1 MLGPRIARKVARIR
15 HARLAC
21 RNLHTLDTYPPPSHS
36 LLDESTTQPSPERN
50 FPLYKPQQYAREIP
64 LTADT
69 LAALPSEQALSRQLK
84 QRVTEKAT
92 ESLPEF
98 TEDELRDFYAA
109 LVKSG
114 SKDAGGT
121 YPALGAPSE
130 TKKIPMAKKEME
142 EILTGM
148 ARRLVGEGGLALPEG
163 PKRYTI
169 LSGPSETS
177 KGKAV
182 EGRLPLRSLEVPL
195 GMVTSKEWDAL
206 FQEFIRKGD
215 AASAESLLDIM
226 DAHGVPVDLERINS
240 VIHAYALKGRSEDVA
255 RLTLDMTA
263 MGETVSSDQQDNYIL
278 SLLRQTPSNPGPAI
292 ARLRQAEIA
301 GTPFPQSSYQAVISH
316 LTSPSSIVQPNSHTR
331 AVAWDLFAH
340 MRLAAH
346 PTPTRELYTTMIKSC
361 GEANQPEP
369 ERARDLWIEMTEQ
382 EKIEPSTEAYNAIIK
397 SLGSTKKDY
406 LEAFDLLRQML
417 VKHNDAVFVPFEE
430 DDGIPRF
437 SEYVPTLETFASVL
451 EGTKRAGDVNR
462 ARWVLS
468 EVVKLSR
475 AGQALNVPNWKE
487 GPSGELMASVF
498 MTYVA
503 WNPVLRKKEVKM
515 RKASLEGASEKF
527 IIEKEEHRL
536 PKDEEFLN
544 VDVLQDVAE
553 SSAESSS
560 IDYTFEELPVNDY
573 FTPLSS
579 ADAIR
584 ECTSLFHRIL
594 SDIQSSSSTSDFL
607 PFRHVYITTKLINSY
622 ISVYNAHGPSLS
634 SVKQVYDTV
643 WEEASHASG
652 HSVKPNGW
660 TFIPLLEKCAS
671 GSRGGIYPADRSLA
685 LSWGR
690 TLWSTYLLF
699 SKSASFKLASIPSS
713 EHLTIQRR
721 KYLLGLGDRQTERI
735 WKAAIKLEA
744 LHGDT
749 DQALKLLEEF
759 HTTYKP
765 DAITES
771 YAPLPEMGLRLKMFT
786 PAMTPEAD
794 VPPLLFFDDIK
805 PLHQRLVREARAKD
819 IKKVKWIV
827 AGYEQSLKTRRGWRM
842 KGVGQMREK
851 SKVKDLE
858 RLLAQL
864 SEMERLE

>member
-1 MLGPRIARKVARIR
+1 M
-15 HARLAC
+15 
-21 RNLHTLDTYPPPSHS
+21 
-36 LLDESTTQPSPERN
+36 
-50 FPLYKPQQYAREIP
+50 
-64 LTADT
+64 
-69 LAALPSEQALSRQLK
+69 
-84 QRVTEKAT
+84 
-92 ESLPEF
+92 
-98 TEDELRDFYAA
+98 
-109 LVKSG
+109 
-114 SKDAGGT
+114 
-121 YPALGAPSE
+121 
-130 TKKIPMAKKEME
+130 
-142 EILTGM
+142 
-148 ARRLVGEGGLALPEG
+148 
-163 PKRYTI
+163 
-169 LSGPSETS
+169 
-177 KGKAV
+177 
-182 EGRLPLRSLEVPL
+182 
-195 GMVTSKEWDAL
+195 
-206 FQEFIRKGD
+206 
-215 AASAESLLDIM
+215 
-226 DAHGVPVDLERINS
+226 
-240 VIHAYALKGRSEDVA
+240 A
-255 RLTLDMTA
+255 RLTLDVTA
-263 MGETVSSDQQDNYIL
+263 SELYPPASIFFIILWCRIVGEIVSSDQQDNYIL

-292 ARLRQAEIA
+292 AHLRQAEIA

-361 GEANQPEP
+361 GEASQPEP

-451 EGTKRAGDVNR
+451 EGTKRAGDANR

-487 GPSGELMASVF
+487 GPSGDLMASVF
-498 MTYVA
+498 MTYAA

-515 RKASLEGASEKF
+515 RKASSEGASEKV

-560 IDYTFEELPVNDY
+560 IDYTFEEPPVNNY
-573 FTPLSS
+573 LTPLSS

-622 ISVYNAHGPSLS
+622 ISVHNAHGPSLS

-643 WEEASHASG
+643 WEEASRASG
-652 HSVKPNGW
+652 LSVKPNGW

-690 TLWSTYLLF
+690 TLWSSYLLF
-699 SKSASFKLASIPSS
+699 AKSASSKLASIPSS

-735 WKAAIKLEA
+735 WKAVIKLEA

-765 DAITES
+765 GAITDS

-794 VPPLLFFDDIK
+794 VPPLLLFDDIK

-858 RLLAQL
+858 RLLGQQ

>member
-1 MLGPRIARKVARIR
+1 M
-15 HARLAC
+15 
-21 RNLHTLDTYPPPSHS
+21 
-36 LLDESTTQPSPERN
+36 
-50 FPLYKPQQYAREIP
+50 
-64 LTADT
+64 
-69 LAALPSEQALSRQLK
+69 
-84 QRVTEKAT
+84 
-92 ESLPEF
+92 
-98 TEDELRDFYAA
+98 
-109 LVKSG
+109 
-114 SKDAGGT
+114 
-121 YPALGAPSE
+121 
-130 TKKIPMAKKEME
+130 
-142 EILTGM
+142 
-148 ARRLVGEGGLALPEG
+148 
-163 PKRYTI
+163 
-169 LSGPSETS
+169 
-177 KGKAV
+177 
-182 EGRLPLRSLEVPL
+182 
-195 GMVTSKEWDAL
+195 
-206 FQEFIRKGD
+206 
-215 AASAESLLDIM
+215 
-226 DAHGVPVDLERINS
+226 
-240 VIHAYALKGRSEDVA
+240 A
-255 RLTLDMTA
+255 RLTLDVTA
-263 MGETVSSDQQDNYIL
+263 SELYPPASIFFIFLWCGIVGETVSSDQQDNYIL
-278 SLLRQTPSNPGPAI
+278 SILRQTPSNPGPAI

-468 EVVKLSR
+468 EVIKLSR

-487 GPSGELMASVF
+487 GPSGDLMASVF
-498 MTYVA
+498 MTYAA

-515 RKASLEGASEKF
+515 RKASSEGASEKV

-536 PKDEEFLN
+536 PKGEEFLN
-544 VDVLQDVAE
+544 VDVLQDVVE
-553 SSAESSS
+553 SSADSSS
-560 IDYTFEELPVNDY
+560 IDYTFEEPPVNDY
-573 FTPLSS
+573 LAPLSS

-607 PFRHVYITTKLINSY
+607 PFRHVYITPKLINSY
-622 ISVYNAHGPSLS
+622 ISVYNVHGPSLS

-643 WEEASHASG
+643 WEEASRASG
-652 HSVKPNGW
+652 LSVKPNGW

-690 TLWSTYLLF
+690 TLWSSYLLF
-699 SKSASFKLASIPSS
+699 SKSASSSKLASIPSS

-721 KYLLGLGDRQTERI
+721 KYLLGLGDRQTERM
-735 WKAAIKLEA
+735 WKAVIKLEA

-765 DAITES
+765 DAITQS

-794 VPPLLFFDDIK
+794 VPPLLLFDDIK

-858 RLLAQL
+858 RLLAQQ

>member
-1 MLGPRIARKVARIR
+1 M
-15 HARLAC
+15 
-21 RNLHTLDTYPPPSHS
+21 
-36 LLDESTTQPSPERN
+36 
-50 FPLYKPQQYAREIP
+50 
-64 LTADT
+64 
-69 LAALPSEQALSRQLK
+69 
-84 QRVTEKAT
+84 
-92 ESLPEF
+92 
-98 TEDELRDFYAA
+98 
-109 LVKSG
+109 
-114 SKDAGGT
+114 
-121 YPALGAPSE
+121 
-130 TKKIPMAKKEME
+130 
-142 EILTGM
+142 
-148 ARRLVGEGGLALPEG
+148 
-163 PKRYTI
+163 
-169 LSGPSETS
+169 
-177 KGKAV
+177 
-182 EGRLPLRSLEVPL
+182 
-195 GMVTSKEWDAL
+195 
-206 FQEFIRKGD
+206 
-215 AASAESLLDIM
+215 
-226 DAHGVPVDLERINS
+226 
-240 VIHAYALKGRSEDVA
+240 A
-255 RLTLDMTA
+255 RLTLDVA
-263 MGETVSSDQQDNYIL
+263 ASELYPPASIFFIILWCGIVGETVSSDQQDNYIL
-278 SLLRQTPSNPGPAI
+278 SILRQTPSNPGPAI

-382 EKIEPSTEAYNAIIK
+382 EKIEPNTEAYNAIIK

-462 ARWVLS
+462 ARWVLT
-468 EVVKLSR
+468 EVIKLSR

-487 GPSGELMASVF
+487 GPSGDLMASVF
-498 MTYVA
+498 MTYAA

-515 RKASLEGASEKF
+515 RKAASEGASEKV

-536 PKDEEFLN
+536 PKGEEFLN
-544 VDVLQDVAE
+544 VDVLQDVVE
-553 SSAESSS
+553 SSADSSS
-560 IDYTFEELPVNDY
+560 IDYTFEEPPVNDY
-573 FTPLSS
+573 LTPLSS

-607 PFRHVYITTKLINSY
+607 PFRHVYITPKLINSY

-634 SVKQVYDTV
+634 SVKQVYDTI
-643 WEEASHASG
+643 WEEASRASG
-652 HSVKPNGW
+652 LSVKPNGW

-671 GSRGGIYPADRSLA
+671 GSRGGIFPADRSLA

-690 TLWSTYLLF
+690 TLWSSYLSF
-699 SKSASFKLASIPSS
+699 FKSASSKLASIRSS

-721 KYLLGLGDRQTERI
+721 KYLFGLGDRQTERI
-735 WKAAIKLEA
+735 WKAVIKLEA

-759 HTTYKP
+759 HATYKP
-765 DAITES
+765 DAVTQS
-771 YAPLPEMGLRLKMFT
+771 YAPLPEVGLRLKMFT

-794 VPPLLFFDDIK
+794 VPPLLLFDDIK

-858 RLLAQL
+858 RLFAQQ

>member
-1 MLGPRIARKVARIR
+1 M
-15 HARLAC
+15 
-21 RNLHTLDTYPPPSHS
+21 
-36 LLDESTTQPSPERN
+36 
-50 FPLYKPQQYAREIP
+50 
-64 LTADT
+64 
-69 LAALPSEQALSRQLK
+69 
-84 QRVTEKAT
+84 
-92 ESLPEF
+92 
-98 TEDELRDFYAA
+98 
-109 LVKSG
+109 
-114 SKDAGGT
+114 
-121 YPALGAPSE
+121 
-130 TKKIPMAKKEME
+130 
-142 EILTGM
+142 
-148 ARRLVGEGGLALPEG
+148 
-163 PKRYTI
+163 
-169 LSGPSETS
+169 
-177 KGKAV
+177 
-182 EGRLPLRSLEVPL
+182 
-195 GMVTSKEWDAL
+195 
-206 FQEFIRKGD
+206 
-215 AASAESLLDIM
+215 
-226 DAHGVPVDLERINS
+226 
-240 VIHAYALKGRSEDVA
+240 A
-255 RLTLDMTA
+255 RLTLDVTA
-263 MGETVSSDQQDNYIL
+263 SELYPPASIFFIILWCRIVGETVSSDQQDNYIL

-292 ARLRQAEIA
+292 AHLRQAEIG

-361 GEANQPEP
+361 GEASQPEP

-487 GPSGELMASVF
+487 GPSGDLMASVF
-498 MTYVA
+498 MTYAA

-515 RKASLEGASEKF
+515 RKASSEGASEKV

-560 IDYTFEELPVNDY
+560 IDYTFEEPPVNNY
-573 FTPLSS
+573 LTPLSS

-634 SVKQVYDTV
+634 FVKQVYDTV
-643 WEEASHASG
+643 WEEASRASG

-690 TLWSTYLLF
+690 TLWSSYLLF
-699 SKSASFKLASIPSS
+699 TKSASSKLASIPSS

-735 WKAAIKLEA
+735 WKAVIKLEA

-765 DAITES
+765 GAITES

-794 VPPLLFFDDIK
+794 VPPLLLFDDIK

-858 RLLAQL
+858 RLLGQQ